1 MTGPPG
7 VGKTTTIQKVGTYF
21 LSMGVKVG
29 GFITSEAR
37 EHGHRIGFEI
47 VDLSSNKRG
56 WLARKDY
63 AKGPRVGT
71 YGVVTE
77 DLEAIGVTSLQRAIE
92 NTTEL
97 ILVDEVGPMEMTSLP
112 FRKIMTQVF
121 VSDKPTVATLRFGSQ
136 YPEVERVKATTFQM
150 ELTSANRDAI
160 YSKLLEHITDWLP
173 PHGGDKS

>member
-7 VGKTTTIQKVGTYF
+7 VGKTTTIQKVGAYF
-21 LSMGVKVG
+21 LSKGVKVG
-29 GFITSEAR
+29 GFITSEVR

-47 VDLSSNKRG
+47 LDLSSNKRG

-77 DLEAIGVTSLQRAIE
+77 DLEAIGVVSLKRAIE
-92 NTTEL
+92 SATEL

-112 FRKIMTQVF
+112 FRKIMTRVF

-136 YPEVERVKATTFQM
+136 YPEVERVKANSSQM
-150 ELTSANRDAI
+150 ELTSTNRDAT
-160 YSKLLEHITDWLP
+160 YSKLLEHVADWLSP
-173 PHGGDKS
+173 RGDEKS